1 MPYIV
6 KKVEVDTIKLDNTK
20 TLVLA
25 NKENDEKS
33 YEKDDEDI
41 HIELDEITYK
51 QILEFQKKI
60 GYNYKK
66 RNNKKNIYINE
77 QNQDKIYK
85 HIDNIQEFYA
95 ILWERTIIEL
105 MFISQYYSSLISE
118 HKSFEQILKGV
129 NQFEFWFNN
138 NVKYNMLIKIRNFY
152 FKIAEICA
160 NKITLNIYETDVEE
174 KIKLILKD
182 IEENHLVQIKEF
194 LHSKWN
200 ESLAKHKEWLKNTM
214 AKRKTILFD

>member
-6 KKVEVDTIKLDNTK
+6 KKVEIDTIKLDNTK
-20 TLVLA
+20 TLVLGD
-25 NKENDEKS
+25 KEKKP
-33 YEKDDEDI
+33 YDDEEI
-41 HIELDEITYK
+41 NVELDEISYK

-60 GYNYKK
+60 GYG
-66 RNNKKNIYINE
+66 NKKIKQLIKINE
-77 QNQDKIYK
+77 QNKEMVYK

-118 HKSFEQILKGV
+118 HKSFEQILRGV

-160 NKITLNIYETDVEE
+160 NKTTLNIYETDVEQRV
-174 KIKLILKD
+174 KLILQD
-182 IEENHLVQIKEF
+182 IEKNHLVQIKEF
-194 LHSKWN
+194 LHSKWD
-200 ESLAKHKEWLKNTM
+200 ESFEKHKEWLKTRTE
-214 AKRKTILFD
+214 KRKTILFD